1 MIIDRKAL
9 EERCRN
15 NSALA
20 DSEEERRLSELAAIP
35 PEKLRLANADWQ
47 TDERFTGEPIG
58 FYKDAFRRLRA
69 NRVSMISLWTIVVII
84 LLALIV
90 PSITGYG
97 YTEQNV
103 KQKNLPSK
111 IPVLEKLGVF
121 DGTRVLTNIKKKSIT
136 DPKRYPEGCILE
148 VVREY
153 KAGKQ
158 DVVDVKVDYY
168 AYCNV
173 KEGEYH
179 WFGTDYLGRDILTRL
194 FHGTRISLMIA
205 LLSVVTNLVIGII
218 YGSVAGYYGGRVD
231 MFLTHLAEVLDGL
244 PYIVVT
250 ILFMLWFG
258 AGIFSIVLALTV
270 TGWIGTARLTRAQFY
285 RFKDR
290 EYVLAA
296 RTLGVPDR
304 KLIFRHILPNTVGPL
319 ITRAMIAVPGAIF
332 SESFLAYIGLGIKP
346 PEPSIGIQLS
356 EGQKVLLQ
364 YPNQTFFPAA
374 LISLLMIAF
383 NMLSNGLRD
392 AMDPNRR
399 GEE

>member
-1 MIIDRKAL
+1 MIVERDRL
-9 EERCRN
+9 PEELL
-15 NSALA
+15 SIPS
-20 DSEEERRLSELAAIP
+20 SEFEPAGR
-35 PEKLRLANADWQ
+35 DWKS
-47 TDERFTGEPIG
+47 DERFTTEPIG
-58 FYKDAFRRLRA
+58 FYQDALRRLLS
-69 NRVSMISLWTIVVII
+69 NKVSVVSLAAILVII
-84 LLALIV
+84 LLSLIV
-90 PSITGYG
+90 PNVTGYG

-111 IPVLEKLGVF
+111 VPVLEQLGIM

-136 DPKRYPEGCILE
+136 DPKRYPEGCVLE
-148 VVREY
+148 VIREY
-153 KAGKQ
+153 RAGKQ

-168 AYCNV
+168 KYCNV
-173 KEGEYH
+173 PEGEYH
-179 WFGTDYLGRDILTRL
+179 WMGTDYLGRDIMTRL
-194 FHGTRISLMIA
+194 FRGTRISLMIA
-205 LLSVVTNLVIGII
+205 FLSVVTNLIIGII
-218 YGSVAGYYGGRVD
+218 YGSVAGYYGGKVD
-231 MFLTHLAEVLDGL
+231 LFLTHLAEVLDGL

-250 ILFMLWFG
+250 ILFMLWLG
-258 AGIFSIVLALTV
+258 SGMLSIILALTV

-285 RFKDR
+285 RYKGR

-296 RTLGVPDR
+296 RTLGVPDK

-346 PEPSIGIQLS
+346 PAPSIGILLS

-364 YPNQTFFPAA
+364 YPNQTFFPAV
-374 LISLLMIAF
+374 LISVLMIAF

-392 AMDPNRR
+392 AMDPSRR